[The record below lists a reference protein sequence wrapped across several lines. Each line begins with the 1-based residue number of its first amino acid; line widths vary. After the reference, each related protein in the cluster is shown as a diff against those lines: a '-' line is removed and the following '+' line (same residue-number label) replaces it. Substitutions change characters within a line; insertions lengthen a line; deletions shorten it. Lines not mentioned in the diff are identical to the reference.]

1 MAGCLRA
8 KIQRMSFYYLEP
20 EVAGGWGPNTVA
32 VRNPGMPT
40 VVTRLHY
47 EFDGWL
53 GDELLESTP
62 CFIATET
69 LAQALSHAQLTGFQA
84 GEVEISRSEQFLD
97 LYGDK
102 ELPRFVWLKVH
113 GQPGGDDLGL
123 TTDLRLVASQ
133 AAMNVLRTT
142 GINQAVVTPF

>member
-1 MAGCLRA
+1 
-8 KIQRMSFYYLEP
+8 MSFYYLEP

-32 VRNPGMPT
+32 AQNPGMPT

-47 EFDGWL
+47 VFDGWL
-53 GDELLESTP
+53 GDELLATSP

-69 LAQALSHAQLTGFQA
+69 LAQALSDAQLTGFQV
-84 GEVEISRSEQFLD
+84 GEVEVSRSDQFLD

-102 ELPRFVWLKVH
+102 KLPRFVWLKVQGH
-113 GQPGGDDLGL
+113 PGSDDLGL

-133 AAMNVLRTT
+133 AAMDLLRAT
-142 GINQAVVTPF
+142 GMSQAVVTPL